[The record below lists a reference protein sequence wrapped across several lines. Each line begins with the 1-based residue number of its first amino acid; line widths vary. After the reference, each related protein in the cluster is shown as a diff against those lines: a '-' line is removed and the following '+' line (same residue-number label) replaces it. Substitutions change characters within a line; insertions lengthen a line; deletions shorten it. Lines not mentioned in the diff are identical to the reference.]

1 MLAYM
6 KKILVNFWNTFIQT
20 FLSGIESYK
29 VGAYYIFPTYH
40 CCQYRNRNGTRKE
53 YNTIKEKC
61 VLVLFILLVGEKPK
75 RNIWIQKLIILDIK
89 ETLSKLNSKK
99 KGLFYHKNVLT
110 NLYLN
115 WSKIMNIINYFAEW
129 LYVKIVLNSA
139 EIAVLKVCY
148 YCKNCKN
155 CKRFYSIKTELEK
168 RIFLHLANILN
179 IGILEIQNLTKSI
192 ENFDARAIRD
202 PTFKM

>member
-1 MLAYM
+1 
-6 KKILVNFWNTFIQT
+6 
-20 FLSGIESYK
+20 
-29 VGAYYIFPTYH
+29 
-40 CCQYRNRNGTRKE
+40 
-53 YNTIKEKC
+53 
-61 VLVLFILLVGEKPK
+61 
-75 RNIWIQKLIILDIK
+75 
-89 ETLSKLNSKK
+89 
-99 KGLFYHKNVLT
+99 
-110 NLYLN
+110 
-115 WSKIMNIINYFAEW
+115 MNIINYFAEW